1 MTILGIF
8 FLSFVIFMILRMP
21 LYLCLIASSSVYI
34 FINPDISMMTAM
46 GKMMNAPNS
55 FTLLAVP
62 FFIFAG
68 QVMNLG
74 GVSNRIFGFA
84 NVLVGHLRGGLAYVN
99 VLASMIFAG
108 GSGSALADVGGLG
121 LIEMKAMKE
130 QGYEDDIILGVTGA
144 SATVG
149 PIIPPSI
156 PFVVYG
162 AMANVS
168 IGGLFLGGIGP
179 GVLIGLALCLFIFII
194 ARKRQYVSR
203 KRATLR
209 EIGKSF
215 TGAFAALMFPV
226 IIIGGIWV
234 GLFTPTEAAFVS
246 AVYGIIISRF
256 VYRDFKFKDTMNLI
270 RETVYMVGPAISV
283 VVGAALFAWI
293 MTYEKVDKVIV
304 QALFSISTNKYVV
317 LLLINLLLLFLGMF
331 IEVVAAIMLMLPILM
346 PIIAVIDVN
355 PIHLGVIM
363 VLNMMI
369 GLMTPPVGFSL
380 YMLSTASKISFGQTV
395 KYCFPWTIPLLIALA
410 LVTYFEPVVM
420 FLPRLMGMA

>member
-1 MTILGIF
+1 MTLLGIF
-8 FLSFVIFMILRMP
+8 FLSFIILMILRMP
-21 LYLCLIASSSVYI
+21 LYLCLIASSSLYI
-34 FINPDISMMTAM
+34 FLNPNVSMMSAL
-46 GKMMNAPNS
+46 GKMINAPNS

-74 GVSNRIFGFA
+74 GVSGRIFGFA

-130 QGYEDDIILGVTGA
+130 QGYEDDIVLGVTGA

-168 IGGLFLGGIGP
+168 IGALFLAGIVP
-179 GVLIGLALCLFIFII
+179 GILIGLTLCVYIFLL
-194 ARKRQYVSR
+194 ARKRNYVPHR
-203 KRATLR
+203 RASLK

-226 IIIGGIWV
+226 IIIGGIWI
-234 GLFTPTEAAFVS
+234 GFFTPTEAAFVS
-246 AVYGIIISRF
+246 AVYGIGISIF
-256 VYRDFKFKDTMNLI
+256 LYRDFKFKETVNLI
-270 RETVYMVGPAISV
+270 RETIQMVGPAIAV

-293 MTYEKVDKVIV
+293 MTYEKVDRIMV
-304 QALFSISTNKYVV
+304 QAIFGISTNRYVV
-317 LLLINLLLLFLGMF
+317 LLLINFILLFLGMF

-346 PIIAVIDVN
+346 PITNTIGVHPV
-355 PIHLGVIM
+355 HLGVIL

-380 YMLSTASKISFGQTV
+380 YMLSTASGISFGKTV
-395 KYCFPWTIPLLIALA
+395 KYCLPWLVPLLIALL
-410 LVTYFEPVVM
+410 LVTYCEPLVL
-420 FLPRLMGMA
+420 FLPGLLGMM

>member
-1 MTILGIF
+1 
-8 FLSFVIFMILRMP
+8 
-21 LYLCLIASSSVYI
+21 
-34 FINPDISMMTAM
+34 
-46 GKMMNAPNS
+46 
-55 FTLLAVP
+55 
-62 FFIFAG
+62 
-68 QVMNLG
+68 
-74 GVSNRIFGFA
+74 
-84 NVLVGHLRGGLAYVN
+84 
-99 VLASMIFAG
+99 MIFAG

-179 GVLIGLALCLFIFII
+179 GILIGFTLCVFIFIL

-203 KRATLR
+203 KRATLK
-209 EIGKSF
+209 EIWGSF

-226 IIIGGIWV
+226 IIIGGIWA
-234 GLFTPTEAAFVS
+234 GFFTPTEAAFVS

-256 VYRDFKFKDTMNLI
+256 VYRDFKFSRIMNLI
-270 RETVYMVGPAISV
+270 RETIYMVGPAISV

-293 MTYEKVDKVIV
+293 MTYEKFDKFMV
-304 QALFSISTNKYVV
+304 QAVFSISTNKYVV
-317 LLLINLLLLFLGMF
+317 LLLINLILLFLGMF

-346 PIIAVIDVN
+346 PIIAVININ

-395 KYCFPWTIPLLIALA
+395 KYCFPWIIPLLIALVI
-410 LVTYFEPVVM
+410 VTYCEPVVM